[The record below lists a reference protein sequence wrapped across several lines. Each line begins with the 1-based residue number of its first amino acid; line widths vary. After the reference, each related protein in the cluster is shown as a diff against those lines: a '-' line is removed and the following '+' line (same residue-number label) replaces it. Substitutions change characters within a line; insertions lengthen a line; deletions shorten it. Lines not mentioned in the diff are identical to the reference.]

1 MQYIDKCFNR
11 LRDGIFYIFSGDV
24 KLERNAL
31 INKSK
36 KVNRLIFILTLVSI
50 VMSIIDLWIDW
61 EAELILHF
69 YAELLVF
76 VVLLIICYLTVSKK
90 KELDRYSISALSQ
103 KIELLDDEKRRNELL
118 SKTLSQRILQ
128 QFKSWGFTTAETE
141 VASLLIKGFSI
152 KEISELR
159 GSVDKTVREQ
169 ASAIYRK
176 AGIHS
181 RAELAAFFI
190 EDIL

>member
-1 MQYIDKCFNR
+1 M
-11 LRDGIFYIFSGDV
+11 
-24 KLERNAL
+24 ERNAL

-36 KVNRLIFILTLVSI
+36 KVNRLLFLLFLVSI
-50 VMSIIDLWIDW
+50 VMSVVDLWVDL
-61 EAELILHF
+61 EAGLTLHF

-76 VVLLIICYLTVSKK
+76 IILLIICYLVVRKK
-90 KELDRYSISALSQ
+90 NELDDFSISALSE
-103 KIELLDDEKRRNELL
+103 KIESLDDEKRRNELL
-118 SKTLSQRILQ
+118 SRSLYERILQ
-128 QFKSWGFTTAETE
+128 QFKHWDFTAAEIE

>member
-1 MQYIDKCFNR
+1 M
-11 LRDGIFYIFSGDV
+11 
-24 KLERNAL
+24 ERNAL

-36 KVNRLIFILTLVSI
+36 KVNRLLFLLFLVSI
-50 VMSIIDLWIDW
+50 VMSVVDLWVDI
-61 EAELILHF
+61 EAGLILHF

-76 VVLLIICYLTVSKK
+76 IILLIICYFVVSKK
-90 KELDRYSISALSQ
+90 NELDDFSISALSE
-103 KIELLDDEKRRNELL
+103 KIESLDDEKRRNELL
-118 SKTLSQRILQ
+118 SRSLYERILQ
-128 QFKSWGFTTAETE
+128 QFKSWDFTAAEIE